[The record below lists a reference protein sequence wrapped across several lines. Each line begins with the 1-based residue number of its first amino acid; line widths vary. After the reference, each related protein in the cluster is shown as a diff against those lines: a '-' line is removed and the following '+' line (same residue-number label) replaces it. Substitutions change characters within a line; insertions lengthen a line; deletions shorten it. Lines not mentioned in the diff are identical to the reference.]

1 MVIYE
6 NPKTRKAI
14 AYMTEKTL
22 KTFLVLAN
30 LIGLSGTSTSSSVFG
45 SKTVSSLIWLV
56 CKVQFS
62 LPIIV
67 TIYANVNTCCY
78 LVLMREVDYI
88 IGNFICLNIGYNTK
102 YGTK

>member
-14 AYMTEKTL
+14 EYRPKKTF
-22 KTFLVLAN
+22 KNFLVLAN
-30 LIGLSGTSTSSSVFG
+30 LLGSSGTTISSSVFG
-45 SKTVSSLIWLV
+45 SKSVSSLLWLV

-67 TIYANVNTCCY
+67 PIYANVNTCY
-78 LVLMREVDYI
+78 
-88 IGNFICLNIGYNTK
+88 
-102 YGTK
+102 